1 MERVAEAGGDAALFE
16 ARALEDD
23 VSLMR
28 NWLDQATLERLGMV
42 AAGGNWEAAR
52 AQVVA
57 AKAHGGMPRITAACD
72 AASGTLVLTHHHEGR
87 DLDLLA
93 VDKTLPHAHTLWQ
106 APVEL
111 HTRSGGRPLT
121 CTYDGV
127 RTEKKYG

>member
-1 MERVAEAGGDAALFE
+1 
-16 ARALEDD
+16 
-23 VSLMR
+23 
-28 NWLDQATLERLGMV
+28 
-42 AAGGNWEAAR
+42 
-52 AQVVA
+52 
-57 AKAHGGMPRITAACD
+57 MPRITAACD